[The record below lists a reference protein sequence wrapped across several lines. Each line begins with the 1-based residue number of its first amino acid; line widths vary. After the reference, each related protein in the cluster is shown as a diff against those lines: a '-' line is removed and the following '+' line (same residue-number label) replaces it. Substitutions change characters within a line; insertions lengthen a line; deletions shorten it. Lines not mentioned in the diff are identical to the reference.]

1 MHPVDAG
8 VSGAAAPVSPMVPT
22 HRSGRHCGSSAI
34 RDLLE
39 FHGLTLTEAFCFGLG
54 AGLGITYVELPGSD
68 TPFIVHV
75 RSMGFEEKVFATLA
89 VPFQWQSWQDP
100 EDAAKAL
107 DQYLDQGRPALL
119 LTDIYHLPYFN
130 SSTHFPGHAIVAW
143 RRADDG
149 DTILVSDTERPD
161 LLPVPRDK
169 LAQARFSLSP
179 PFIHRGSL
187 FAPSA
192 VFADLSPDRVREAV
206 VSNAQALKQ
215 GSRTNG
221 ISALRTWV
229 MDLPRW
235 QAFDKWPWLLR
246 FAYQVI
252 EKRGTGGGGFRTM
265 YAEFLDEAQAMLPA
279 IGMADLPRLMRE
291 CATAWSA
298 LAECLRTGSESE
310 QFPVEAIAQAIEAVR
325 AAELRYVDAALT
337 LQN

>member
-1 MHPVDAG
+1 MQPVDAG
-8 VSGAAAPVSPMVPT
+8 VSVAAASVSPMVPT
-22 HRSGRHCGSSAI
+22 HRPGRHCGSSAI

-54 AGLGITYVELPGSD
+54 AGLGITYVELPDSD

-89 VPFQWQSWQDP
+89 VPFHWESWQDP
-100 EDAAKAL
+100 SEAAKAL
-107 DQYLDQGRPALL
+107 DRYLDQGRPALL

-143 RRADDG
+143 RRVADG
-149 DTILVSDTERPD
+149 DTIMVSDTERPD

-179 PFIHRGSL
+179 PFVHHGSL
-187 FAPSA
+187 FAPEQLSVELSTEQVRSA
-192 VFADLSPDRVREAV
+192 IVA
-206 VSNAQALKQ
+206 NATALK
-215 GSRTNG
+215 NG
-221 ISALRTWV
+221 NRHSGIAALTTWV
-229 MDLPRW
+229 DDLPRW
-235 QAFDKWPWLLR
+235 QAFAKWPWLLR